1 MEIKKLSIVNL
12 FGHFNHVIPFK
23 EEKITIITA
32 PNGYGKTVALK
43 VIDAIF
49 NKKFGFLSNLQFETI
64 ELVMDSDILTISKED
79 PEHEAFEIKSDVNEN
94 ELFSYDSVSTKKKMR
109 GVSLKE
115 IEVRIPYFQRID
127 VDQWENLHTGEIH
140 DLDSVIENFPQFFPE
155 GLATQ
160 NIPDWYKDICSGT
173 NAHFIQ
179 DQRLILRRSEPNR
192 RRSQHFINTIE
203 QYAEDLA
210 RKIKEAGFDSQR
222 ISQNLDTSFPER
234 LLMKKSEFEALGIEK
249 LKVELSNLQ
258 DKRERLAKYSLLSSE
273 RHLPQ
278 LNVLEEMKD
287 EDTKVLTLYV
297 KDTEQKLKAYEPIL
311 NKIELFFSILNTKRL
326 SFKKVKIDQE
336 NGFKFFTDEGR
347 PLALTQLSSGE
358 QHQVVLL
365 YELIFKTKENLLVLI
380 DEPEISLH
388 VAWQKEFLKDL
399 KEIIG
404 LQNMPVVIATH
415 SPQIIDDNW
424 HLTIDL
430 EEGAFA

>member
-1 MEIKKLSIVNL
+1 MELKKLSITNL

-23 EEKITIITA
+23 EENITIITA

-49 NKKFGFLSNLQFETI
+49 NKRFGFIANLQFDSI
-64 ELVMDSDILTISKED
+64 ELIMDSDILKISKDD
-79 PEHEAFEIKSDVNEN
+79 PESPNFEIASDTHQGEP
-94 ELFSYDSVSTKKKMR
+94 FHYDSVSTKKNLR
-109 GVSLKE
+109 NLSLNE
-115 IEVRIPYFQRID
+115 IDSRIPYLQRID
-127 VDQWENLHTGEIH
+127 VDQWENIHSGEIY
-140 DLDSVIENFPQFFPE
+140 DLDFILENFPQHFPE
-155 GLATQ
+155 GVSVQ
-160 NIPDWYKDICSGT
+160 NIPDWYKSLCENT

-179 DQRLILRRSEPNR
+179 DQRLILRRIEPSR
-192 RRSQHFINTIE
+192 RRSQRFINTIE

-234 LLMKKSEFEALGIEK
+234 LLMKKSEFEALGVEK
-249 LKVELSNLQ
+249 LKVELSNIQ

-326 SFKKVKIDQE
+326 SFKKVQIDQE
-336 NGFKFFTDEGR
+336 NGFKFYTDEGR

-424 HLTIDL
+424 HLTVDL